1 MPQPLIELGG
11 DAALPT
17 LHLALANGFVPQ
29 TYLPLLRHFTPAY
42 HAVCLPPRAL
52 WGDQTPPAVTPQ
64 RNWSELADDLLA
76 GIAQVGLRDVLAFGH
91 SFGGIA
97 TLLAALR
104 EPQHFRAIVLLDP
117 TILGREFTQ
126 MMAAAQ
132 QESRVGAFP
141 LVQMAQRRRSTFAS
155 VDEAYERFRGRR
167 LFAQWSDEAVRLYA
181 EYGTSPL
188 PDGTRTLAWPADW
201 EAYYFST
208 LYTPIWE
215 ELPKL
220 KNLPVPLL
228 ILNGGDSDTY
238 VPDTVAEVRQML
250 PNAAHQ
256 TIAGH
261 GHLFPQSA
269 PDATAKVIQG
279 WLAQIVK

>member
-11 DAALPT
+11 DAELPT

-29 TYLPLLRHFTPAY
+29 TYLPLLRHFTSAY
-42 HAVCLPPRAL
+42 HALCLPPRAL
-52 WGDQTPPAVTPQ
+52 WGDEPPPPLTPQ
-64 RNWSELADDLLA
+64 RNWSELTDDLLA
-76 GIAQVGLRDVLAFGH
+76 GIADYGLRDVLAFGH

-117 TILGREFTQ
+117 TILGRKPTQ
-126 MMAAAQ
+126 MMEAAQ
-132 QESRVGAFP
+132 REGRIDEFP
-141 LVQMAQRRRSTFAS
+141 LVQAAQRRRSLFDS
-155 VDEAYERFRGRR
+155 VEEAYERFRGRS

-181 EYGTSPL
+181 EYGTTAQA
-188 PDGTRTLAWPADW
+188 DGTRTLTWPPEW

-215 ELPKL
+215 QLPKL
-220 KNLPVPLL
+220 KNLPVPML
-228 ILNGGDSDTY
+228 IINGGESDTY
-238 VPDTVAEVRQML
+238 VPDTAAEVRQLL
-250 PNAAHQ
+250 PDITHK
-256 TIAGH
+256 TISGH

-269 PDATAKVIQG
+269 PDATAQAIQS
-279 WLAQIVK
+279 WLDEVLS

>member
-1 MPQPLIELGG
+1 MTQPLIELGG
-11 DAALPT
+11 EATLPT

-29 TYLPLLRHFTPAY
+29 TYLPLLRHFTSAY

-52 WGDQTPPAVTPQ
+52 WGDETPPPVTPQ

-76 GIAQVGLRDVLAFGH
+76 GIAQYRLRDILAFGH

-117 TILGREFTQ
+117 TILGREYTQ
-126 MMAAAQ
+126 RMAAAQ
-132 QESRVGAFP
+132 QAGRMEEFP
-141 LVQMAQRRRSTFAS
+141 LVQAAQRRRSSFAS
-155 VDEAYERFRGRR
+155 TEEAYERFRGRK

-181 EYGTSPL
+181 EYGTRPL
-188 PDGTRTLAWPADW
+188 PDATRTLTWPPEW

-220 KNLPVPLL
+220 KNLSVPMLF
-228 ILNGGDSDTY
+228 LNGGESDTY
-238 VPDTVAEVRQML
+238 VPDTVVEIRQML
-250 PNAAHQ
+250 PNATHK
-256 TIAGH
+256 TIAEH

-269 PDATAKVIQG
+269 PHETAQVIQA
-279 WLAQIVK
+279 WLDEVLG